1 MCGQCSLENQLMI
14 RLLVITLVCSGH
26 DHLEY
31 HDHHVRDDKDDL
43 IMVTMMATM
52 RKWEAVHER
61 HWQLIRSKLGFYFSS
76 GILLDIDVNFL
87 WRSSY

>member
-31 HDHHVRDDKDDL
+31 HDHHVRDDQDDHGDYDGDHEESGRL
-43 IMVTMMATM
+43 YITNLVVLRGSWRLYT
-52 RKWEAVHER
+52 RKLEVVMNRE
-61 HWQLIRSKLGFYFSS
+61 
-76 GILLDIDVNFL
+76 
-87 WRSSY
+87 